1 MIAGT
6 HCCKL
11 IIFIYIYSGANI
23 QEDCLYQV
31 EFDLQVFGQL
41 SSG

>member
-6 HCCKL
+6 SCCKL
-11 IIFIYIYSGANI
+11 IIFVYIYALANI

-31 EFDLQVFGQL
+31 EFDFQVFGQL